1 MIRALFIYVFLGLGV
16 VLVLPWFVLWTVVTG
31 NPDPMY
37 QMAMKACALALRTIG
52 VRVRVE
58 GIENIPLGVCVFA
71 SNHASNLDPLVYFP
85 AIPRRISVLI
95 KKELLS
101 VPILSAGMRAAK
113 FVAVDRGDR
122 EAAAASVD
130 EAVRYMHE
138 GLSFAVFAEGTR
150 SPDGRMRP
158 FKKGAVL
165 MAIQAGVPLVP
176 VSIAGTQHL
185 MRKGSRKINRGN
197 VTVRFDP
204 PIDAS
209 QFTVER
215 RNELLMQLESA
226 VAAGLPPDQRPILQ
240 PLTSKSS

>member
-1 MIRALFIYVFLGLGV
+1 MIRALFVYAFLGLGV
-16 VLVLPWFVLWTVVTG
+16 VLVLPWFVLWTVITS

-37 QMAMKACALALRTIG
+37 YMAMGACAFALRMIG
-52 VRVRVE
+52 VRVHVE

-71 SNHASNLDPLVYFP
+71 SNHASNLDPMVYFP

-95 KKELLS
+95 KKELLK

-122 EAAAASVD
+122 EAAATSVD
-130 EAVRYMHE
+130 QAVRYMHE

-176 VSIAGTQHL
+176 VSIAGTQHV
-185 MRKGSRKINRGN
+185 MRKGSRKINAGD

-209 QFTVER
+209 QFSIDR
-215 RNELLMQLESA
+215 RNELLAQLESA
-226 VAAGLPPDQRPILQ
+226 VAAGLPADQRPAVQ
-240 PLTSKSS
+240 PPPEKGS